1 MLPYYPARD
10 GHPAMFETDDD
21 AASAVGATELAP
33 AVGMPTSAFAFVC
46 ATLRFR
52 CNPNPPFGNPC
63 VAPGVSHGGAWV
75 THSADPRRNAESPK
89 IRSTP

>member
-1 MLPYYPARD
+1 MLPYYPTRD

-21 AASAVGATELAP
+21 AASAIGATELAP

>member
-63 VAPGVSHGGAWV
+63 VAPGVSHGVRG
-75 THSADPRRNAESPK
+75 
-89 IRSTP
+89 

>member
-63 VAPGVSHGGAWV
+63 LAPGVSHGGAWV